1 MITSL
6 LAVTLIGHQQ
16 SLNNKTA
23 PEFIG
28 SEWLN
33 TEKPITMASRKGKV
47 TVVHFWTF
55 ACINCKHNLPAIQH
69 IYEKFKDRGV
79 EVISIHTPELA
90 EEKDV
95 ANVKKAVE
103 KYGIKYP
110 VLIDGKYENWKAWKT
125 EYWPTLYI
133 IDQQNKVR
141 GYWAGEL
148 NYNGQGGEEKAIA
161 YIEQLLKR

>member
-1 MITSL
+1 MITSIVVAAL
-6 LAVTLIGHQQ
+6 LGQQ
-16 SLNNKTA
+16 KSIIDKPA

-33 TEKPITMASRKGKV
+33 AAKPLTMAARKGKV
-47 TVVHFWTF
+47 TVIHFWTF

-69 IYEKFKDRGV
+69 IYDKFKNRDV
-79 EVISIHTPELA
+79 EVISVHTPELA

-95 ANVKKAVE
+95 DNVKKAVE

-125 EYWPTLYI
+125 EYWPTVYI
-133 IDQQNKVR
+133 IDKENKVR
-141 GYWAGEL
+141 AGWAGEL
-148 NYNGQGGEEKAIA
+148 NFNNQRGEEKMIA
-161 YIEQLLKR
+161 YIEQLLKG